1 MIFIAVC
8 FLWFMIYLVV
18 FCLELVNLLIFNSC
32 FVNTDMSK
40 LQGGSSGGDKYGYSS
55 LSSSLFGFFLPLLDW
70 NFGFFIGFAGAFV
83 EVFVQLFLFR
93 ILLLDA
99 QNAGFLFNYFLGF
112 CSTLISLI
120 GTIF

>member
-1 MIFIAVC
+1 
-8 FLWFMIYLVV
+8 MIYLVV

-83 EVFVQLFLFR
+83 VWVCCGFCLIIFVWDFVAGCTECLGVFVQLFF
-93 ILLLDA
+93 
-99 QNAGFLFNYFLGF
+99 G
-112 CSTLISLI
+112 
-120 GTIF
+120 